1 MEKIMETMKVTIEK
15 DNDGSYI
22 AYNTDDCKYVLL
34 GRGASVKEAKSDFMN
49 SVNEIRESEA
59 VQGMEAS
66 PYLESDIEF
75 SFDLSSLFE
84 YYSMINV
91 SALARY
97 LGINPALMRAYRKG
111 DTYVSEKQLKKIE
124 DGIRHLGN
132 DLASL
137 SIV

>member
-1 MEKIMETMKVTIEK
+1 MGAMKVTIEK
-15 DNDGSYI
+15 DSDGSYI

-34 GRGASVKEAKSDFMN
+34 GRGNSVKDAKSDFMD
-49 SVNEIRESEA
+49 SVAEIKASEA
-59 VQGMEAS
+59 EQGIEES
-66 PYLESDIEF
+66 SYLNSDIEF

-97 LGINPALMRAYRKG
+97 LGINPALMRAYKKG
-111 DTYVSEKQLKKIE
+111 DTYVSDKQLKKIE